1 MRTGSASTF
10 DTATEASALLLTSSQ
25 HRIVMPYFTGQEPMV
40 GDAVSDRD
48 RRVGFVTHI
57 IQFGVN
63 PPELVIDWEDGTT
76 GIGYFDHEALVLV
89 ERRNVSA
96 GGITRLPRISPLL

>member
-1 MRTGSASTF
+1 MRTGSVSTF
-10 DTATEASALLLTSSQ
+10 ETAETLLLLSTSP

-48 RRVGFVTHI
+48 RRIGFVTHI
-57 IQFGVN
+57 IHFGAN

-76 GIGYFDHEALVLV
+76 GIGYFDYEALVLV

-96 GGITRLPRISPLL
+96 EAWQGSHAFLRSP